1 MGATQ
6 VAEGPLIKHVPGGYA
21 EWRAKESGLPPAR
34 LHSSEGEWWGKLVG
48 PTDTTTPDPILGVGD
63 SGVGE
68 VGKGF
73 TDDEKQGLDDPSFDT
88 TLREE
93 LNKEQTP
100 DPKPNSSVQPYEW
113 KTDYTP
119 VDWDVNYNEVPQGYG
134 WGVST
139 DSPILPYQGGSRVG
153 GGISG
158 GGPSSRGAVVPGG
171 QGDRLTTRGS
181 AGLQKPL
188 VDFKPS
194 PTEYVKGYDP
204 AKTFIEKPGAIKD
217 LKDVATDGLKLG
229 ERMVRSLAGPTA
241 ADFKPRNPKE
251 AALHNKFKKGYEIF
265 VAAIKEGGGV
275 FGGTLYETGGGRTT
289 TPDTKT
295 GEVPE
300 AHFPNVLKTLRKVFA
315 GEKDPIV
322 MQDYGDLH
330 WATIIATISLANTY
344 GPIVWAIP
352 GLRTMADTIGA
363 SMNGM
368 LMDKPNLEGNPVQDT
383 MHRLFW
389 IAGQAGQ
396 KVYENSVGKIIEK
409 LRGTPKSEKTR
420 GTISEELDDLV
431 NIKDAF
437 KGHENKRI
445 KVSGRV
451 EAGGSKHLQPHDPLD
466 VGTTTQKPGEQITAQ
481 VTGQQ
486 PAQPIG
492 TTAQPVRVPTQRP
505 SAPEPSG
512 VTQLDPKS
520 ITGPEQLPA
529 KTIDGPL
536 GEFPQ
541 GTAFPGEPL
550 PGFEKPSGPIDE
562 ARIEELADEIM
573 GQAPTGDE
581 PFVIK
586 GDYTPKPR
594 VETEV
599 ETRPEVREPP
609 KLDLPELDPET
620 LKELDIKPAEDPVD
634 PYATVKGDTAIS
646 GDDEKGKGLN
656 QPLHLWLPVDS
667 FGNQYGESEFD
678 PNDIV
683 GIEYR
688 THWSKEGE
696 QDEFEREANRLGDQ
710 WTATQE
716 AGQPDPTGV
725 GQADPQDFRSDQQKE
740 LGLTVGNQWV
750 NEFDRSTW
758 PAIKATQTPHLNPK
772 GGADLW
778 YNKMLPSSNLEDH
791 PQYYGNNPE
800 SHLNVE
806 PDVNVE
812 IIPQGGK
819 EEIFN
824 WSSQAGLNPTIF
836 KPIYNNDY
844 QFIGNEMFTLETESY
859 PKGDGWGYRYRYNSA
874 ESGERGQWHEWTPG
888 P

>member
-48 PTDTTTPDPILGVGD
+48 PTDTTGPDPILGNEGVGD
-63 SGVGE
+63 SGDSG
-68 VGKGF
+68 GYIGSDFK
-73 TDDEKQGLDDPSFDT
+73 DEEMQGLDPAAFDE
-88 TLREE
+88 TLRNK
-93 LNKEQTP
+93 LNEEQTP
-100 DPKPNSSVQPYEW
+100 DPTLNPEIDTYEW

-119 VDWDVNYNEVPQGYG
+119 VDWDVNYNEVPKGFG

-139 DSPILPYQGGSRVG
+139 DSPILPYQGGG

-158 GGPSSRGAVVPGG
+158 SGPSSPSGRGRAVPGG

-217 LKDVATDGLKLG
+217 LKDVATDGLKFG

-265 VAAIKEGGGV
+265 IAAIKEGGGV

-289 TPDTKT
+289 MPDTKT
-295 GEVPE
+295 GEVPQ

-330 WATIIATISLANTY
+330 WATIVATIGLANTY

-396 KVYENSVGKIIEK
+396 KVYENSIGKIIEK

-420 GTISEELDDLV
+420 GTISEELDDLI

-437 KGHENKRI
+437 KGHKSFKRV
-445 KVSGRV
+445 KVSGGV
-451 EAGGSKHLQPHDPLD
+451 PAGSKHLQPRGYANPNLPQPEQPRQPREKKFPIGPVVDDREEFKGQPIAGK
-466 VGTTTQKPGEQITAQ
+466 VQGGTIDEKPIGEIPTGRGKDKLRELEQEQEERLKLGEQPS
-481 VTGQQ
+481 TGGQ
-486 PAQPIG
+486 
-492 TTAQPVRVPTQRP
+492 T
-505 SAPEPSG
+505 SG
-512 VTQLDPKS
+512 
-520 ITGPEQLPA
+520 
-529 KTIDGPL
+529 
-536 GEFPQ
+536 
-541 GTAFPGEPL
+541 
-550 PGFEKPSGPIDE
+550 
-562 ARIEELADEIM
+562 
-573 GQAPTGDE
+573 
-581 PFVIK
+581 
-586 GDYTPKPR
+586 
-594 VETEV
+594 
-599 ETRPEVREPP
+599 
-609 KLDLPELDPET
+609 
-620 LKELDIKPAEDPVD
+620 
-634 PYATVKGDTAIS
+634 GDT
-646 GDDEKGKGLN
+646 DEKGKELGEPTWLN
-656 QPLHLWLPVDS
+656 LPYDS
-667 FGNQYGESEFD
+667 FGATYGEPGFDESDIQEWRDTPVRMKEGESE
-678 PNDIV
+678 
-683 GIEYR
+683 
-688 THWSKEGE
+688 GE
-696 QDEFEREANRLGDQ
+696 LKDKLGSMWDKWNAAQ
-710 WTATQE
+710 A
-716 AGQPDPTGV
+716 AGEPDPTDPTEPKREEPGH
-725 GQADPQDFRSDQQKE
+725 GQVRGADGQIYDKNPNGWKNPSNPSE
-740 LGLTVGNQWV
+740 GLINR
-750 NEFDRSTW
+750 NDPSTW
-758 PAIKATQTPHLNPK
+758 QS
-772 GGADLW
+772 GAQWDQGMSEWERSGLP
-778 YNKMLPSSNLEDH
+778 YNH
-791 PQYYGNNPE
+791 PQHMSNQPDHLKPPEGSPGGGGIFAEEPTNSQVESAAYAAGAPRDGIDVLFHWTDWEGVPQEGYFNVPISLNGSGRNWSWEYDYRSSGAPFNARPAYGERSGGNFT
-800 SHLNVE
+800 VE
-806 PDVNVE
+806 P
-812 IIPQGGK
+812 
-819 EEIFN
+819 
-824 WSSQAGLNPTIF
+824 
-836 KPIYNNDY
+836 
-844 QFIGNEMFTLETESY
+844 
-859 PKGDGWGYRYRYNSA
+859 
-874 ESGERGQWHEWTPG
+874 G